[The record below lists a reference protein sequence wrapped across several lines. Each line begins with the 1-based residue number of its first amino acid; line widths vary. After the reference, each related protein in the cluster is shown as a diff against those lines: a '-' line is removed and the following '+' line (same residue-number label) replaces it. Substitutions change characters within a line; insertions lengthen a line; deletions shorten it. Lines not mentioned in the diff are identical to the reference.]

1 MNPFAYDLD
10 ESDIKKEKKKARE
23 LKNSEWWKRKKAK
36 GICSYCGEKKISK
49 NLTMD
54 HIVPISRGGKSV
66 KGNVAAVCKECNNKK
81 KQMLP
86 IEWINS
92 DL

>member
-10 ESDIKKEKKKARE
+10 EADIKKEKSKARD

-36 GICSYCGEKKISK
+36 GVCSYCGKNVTAE

-54 HIVPISRGGKSV
+54 HIMPISRGGKSV
-66 KGNVAAVCKECNNKK
+66 KGNVTAVCKECNNKK
-81 KQMLP
+81 KHKLP
-86 IEWINS
+86 WE
-92 DL
+92 

>member
-10 ESDIKKEKKKARE
+10 ESDIKREKRKARE
-23 LKNSEWWKRKKAK
+23 LRNSEWWKRKKAK
-36 GICSYCGEKKISK
+36 GVCSYWGKNVLSQ

-54 HIVPISRGGKSV
+54 HIVPLSRGGKSI

-81 KQMLP
+81 KHKLLW
-86 IEWINS
+86 E
-92 DL
+92 